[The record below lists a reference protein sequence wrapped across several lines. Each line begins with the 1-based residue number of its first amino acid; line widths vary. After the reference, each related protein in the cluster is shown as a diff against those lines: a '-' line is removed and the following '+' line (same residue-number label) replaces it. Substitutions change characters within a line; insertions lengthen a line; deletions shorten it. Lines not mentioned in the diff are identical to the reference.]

1 MSNQQR
7 LAALAI
13 ARETRTGHAPLR
25 WLWPVNNCF
34 DTRQPVVKRHAN
46 AHKCNFTQLP
56 GKANKRHLRRQR
68 ARSNNGGRRARDN

>member
-13 ARETRTGHAPLR
+13 ARATDTGHTPLR

-34 DTRQPVVKRHAN
+34 DTRQPVVEQHTN
-46 AHKCNFTQLP
+46 AVKCNYTPLP
-56 GKANKRHLRRQR
+56 GRACKRQLRRQR
-68 ARSNNGGRRARDN
+68 ALTGNARRARAN